1 MSPNRNKQKIEI
13 NAASVIPMTIFLLKF
28 NGYINYKLSYLSVLC
43 PCKNM
48 TFKGELF
55 LNKLR
60 ILRAKTT
67 YTWYIHLFPNMQPL
81 IQTAAA
87 TFRLDSLPLRNGCH
101 MSTDSC
107 PHPHS
112 PMEFVSRKGE
122 TSMKTQ
128 DTNTFTETLS
138 FPMAYW
144 RFPVI
149 HTDQLNCVWY
159 HTEIYCT
166 CRSDLMIIICARY

>member
-1 MSPNRNKQKIEI
+1 MLPNRNKTKTEI
-13 NAASVIPMTIFLLKF
+13 NAASVIPMTIFPLKF

-87 TFRLDSLPLRNGCH
+87 TFRLDSLPPKEWVSHEYRQLSKFPQPNGICFSEGWNQYENTGH
-101 MSTDSC
+101 EYICWNSVLPWLTDVFSY
-107 PHPHS
+107 P
-112 PMEFVSRKGE
+112 
-122 TSMKTQ
+122 Q
-128 DTNTFTETLS
+128 
-138 FPMAYW
+138 
-144 RFPVI
+144 
-149 HTDQLNCVWY
+149 
-159 HTEIYCT
+159 
-166 CRSDLMIIICARY
+166 RSA